1 MHLACSD
8 RDGRAR
14 ATPEHRLVRGVQD
27 QRRRAAGP
35 LLNNLQKESEEE
47 GHERQRLLERSE
59 CESLEQGHLTACSRC
74 GRLCRTLRVQLWRP
88 RAMKVTL
95 KYEEAQTED
104 LFMTLRLTLPQ
115 KYVNGTN
122 KEVVKLFV
130 DHYNKKKA
138 DNMLSSEDLHLKIVG
153 GIHLDN
159 EERVR
164 DSLSNGDECYLL
176 GKDSE
181 GPAPKRQEA
190 EKGYQCTPA
199 AASSTTESKVAK
211 NADGKVRCKNFG
223 CQMTFDPNGPPQ
235 ECLHHKSAPI
245 FHETAKWWS
254 CCPDKKAYEFD
265 EFMRIPGCTKGF
277 CSSESQGKKA
287 KSSRNAE
294 MRDGAK
300 GHHLWPHSM
309 CVLLDGR
316 ELARVN
322 PPENQRRPDSPLK
335 LQPPDKAGGHVFQL
349 FAGGKP
355 PGSMSSASED
365 FVLCLVVTQKRRSV
379 ADLLDDCVST
389 QLLTELRCAE
399 VGVRSNTPW
408 QQPLRCPLT
417 QERLVEPA
425 RGMHCQHLQCF
436 ELEAFLITAAAM
448 PFQRRWR
455 CPICDAQLRPA
466 QVAICEMTRRFLREL
481 PAEASLAPLEAS
493 AASAGQVAASN
504 TCDLTAEPAV
514 PVPVHVA
521 KSARMQRGH
530 WGRRLRCEVQQGK
543 ELD

>member
-1 MHLACSD
+1 
-8 RDGRAR
+8 
-14 ATPEHRLVRGVQD
+14 
-27 QRRRAAGP
+27 
-35 LLNNLQKESEEE
+35 
-47 GHERQRLLERSE
+47 
-59 CESLEQGHLTACSRC
+59 
-74 GRLCRTLRVQLWRP
+74 
-88 RAMKVTL
+88 MKVTL

-235 ECLHHKSAPI
+235 ECQHHKSAPI

-277 CSSESQGKKA
+277 CSSESQGKKRFLGGA
-287 KSSRNAE
+287 DLRADTAPVRLDANA
-294 MRDGAK
+294 
-300 GHHLWPHSM
+300 
-309 CVLLDGR
+309 
-316 ELARVN
+316 
-322 PPENQRRPDSPLK
+322 
-335 LQPPDKAGGHVFQL
+335 PPDPRQKLNSMRRGLVAVGVDADLFDKVAGKLAESGDLEKVCEVL
-349 FAGGKP
+349 KSRFAAALN
-355 PGSMSSASED
+355 ASE
-365 FVLCLVVTQKRRSV
+365 
-379 ADLLDDCVST
+379 
-389 QLLTELRCAE
+389 
-399 VGVRSNTPW
+399 
-408 QQPLRCPLT
+408 
-417 QERLVEPA
+417 
-425 RGMHCQHLQCF
+425 
-436 ELEAFLITAAAM
+436 
-448 PFQRRWR
+448 
-455 CPICDAQLRPA
+455 
-466 QVAICEMTRRFLREL
+466 
-481 PAEASLAPLEAS
+481 
-493 AASAGQVAASN
+493 
-504 TCDLTAEPAV
+504 
-514 PVPVHVA
+514 
-521 KSARMQRGH
+521 
-530 WGRRLRCEVQQGK
+530 
-543 ELD
+543 

>member
-1 MHLACSD
+1 MYSLQLGFGRKRRWSRHQPARRRGKVIPQCRDARWCQGCGFNKENGLCACSFTEMD
-8 RDGRAR
+8 PFQPAS
-14 ATPEHRLVRGVQD
+14 AVLAVTPLAPSNCGQGSFAE
-27 QRRRAAGP
+27 
-35 LLNNLQKESEEE
+35 
-47 GHERQRLLERSE
+47 LELS
-59 CESLEQGHLTACSRC
+59 A
-74 GRLCRTLRVQLWRP
+74 W
-88 RAMKVTL
+88 
-95 KYEEAQTED
+95 
-104 LFMTLRLTLPQ
+104 PQ
-115 KYVNGTN
+115 
-122 KEVVKLFV
+122 
-130 DHYNKKKA
+130 
-138 DNMLSSEDLHLKIVG
+138 
-153 GIHLDN
+153 
-159 EERVR
+159 
-164 DSLSNGDECYLL
+164 L
-176 GKDSE
+176 GKGE
-181 GPAPKRQEA
+181 GVELRMSPTSHP
-190 EKGYQCTPA
+190 
-199 AASSTTESKVAK
+199 
-211 NADGKVRCKNFG
+211 
-223 CQMTFDPNGPPQ
+223 
-235 ECLHHKSAPI
+235 
-245 FHETAKWWS
+245 
-254 CCPDKKAYEFD
+254 
-265 EFMRIPGCTKGF
+265 
-277 CSSESQGKKA
+277 
-287 KSSRNAE
+287 
-294 MRDGAK
+294 

-379 ADLLDDCVST
+379 ADLLDDCRQRPAIPAGVST